1 VIDGSTQSLP
11 ATTGH
16 TTHNLTGITEA
27 PKLIVSPHT
36 PCVRERPGRYQYAV
50 TYKGQPALT
59 FTLFGTRPNRH
70 YFLATRVLHLCLYF
84 DSFKRQSVYLIV
96 FTTPH
101 TVSFYPFLL
110 RTYWK
115 RNF

>member
-1 VIDGSTQSLP
+1 MAARNRYRRRLAKSHITSLKSLKR
-11 ATTGH
+11 AQ
-16 TTHNLTGITEA
+16 A
-27 PKLIVSPHT
+27 DRSPHT